1 MHKLF
6 EQVFEKRDLSKAG
19 DLFSL
24 EDSVIVDELSDVI
37 KTIQDISSKPEFLT
51 SHNDQSLVEICV
63 TRVISAVRE
72 TGSIKHHASSLI
84 SLLESCLAHSLRP
97 SGRGDPPHAKMAS
110 DIMSCVFLNYDKK
123 PVMQLAIPVAVKF
136 LHKGNKDLSRNMSS
150 YMSLAAIENADLLAT
165 HLQPILDSVISGNYS
180 LSRVLPAIFAVDRE
194 LIKNHVMTLV
204 SILPNCADSENLAL
218 LTLFGLIAKDTPALL
233 EPSIPQLCE
242 CLSQQSTA
250 PPTLQVLQ
258 DIALA
263 KPKCLVDHISSFK
276 LTAANF
282 PKTTVSV
289 IQLMSII
296 ARTSADKARG
306 EGTLEYILDVIGSVE
321 SEKHN
326 LVLKEVITLTQK
338 YPNLL
343 NANLINRIS
352 GLEDAATSPTK
363 NAIQEIKN
371 DYNMQKID
379 KPHDKSERSK
389 IIESFKSKEKEK
401 AGITIVKVGGSKSD
415 VNSGKEIQRG
425 AEVEQLKSS
434 THTLPSSGARV
445 ELTSVIKHGRESAT
459 FSKEPER
466 QNIAVERQ
474 TVAAERQS
482 AADKHEERQAAYE
495 RLIHERQQQLLERQ
509 QVERNLAGITER
521 QLTVSKKDGSRS
533 TGKLPTHRSMTRL
546 NMHTSAS
553 RLESRLGLHKSMTRL
568 DHRYNSNQTV
578 TTPPAQPVTTS
589 ATTSGTVGR
598 SITCISTNTHRPPSI
613 STYTARPGGV
623 TVTTPTTHPSTGFN
637 IPNSASPTKSMSS
650 GSMSGLTERERDL
663 AGREILTVNKLF
675 INQIHTEFARQ
686 SHQLSSVFSRPLPTD
701 YSRGDSLP
709 PVSMTLSHSTSTAP
723 LSLPSHTTRRLPPYS
738 SGPLTSQ
745 QPPSLP
751 GPLPPP
757 AQPTI
762 TNSNSQPLDIP
773 ASQDRIPT
781 SRSFD
786 HPRSTFSN
794 TLPSLRRRSHHVTSV
809 STSDGGDISEGS
821 SSKANKNR
829 MSVFEPFPMRDT
841 VQHFCEKHLDKI
853 KHYMESVSVK
863 LPLPVKCTIEER
875 KGKKHAK
882 LHFACQGRGDHC
894 LYKTTFYTMKSRHP
908 RTWIH
913 LMFMALQS
921 RSQSALSTRDTGVS
935 SLKNCWEILKCEEK
949 SFSTLV
955 TGAFPNARDQDSV
968 IHELSSHRFFDV
980 FEYNAPKLQWGC
992 FLCNHPERAS
1002 TFIAQEEPV
1011 IEGQLKEKK
1020 GGKWKIFKKWK
1031 SRYFTLSGA
1040 RLAYKEGNNEG
1051 RICQALD
1058 VGSIRSVKV
1067 SKGGRNIPKAFE
1079 IFTADK
1085 TFILKAKDS
1094 SNAQEWVQ
1102 CLTVAVAH
1110 SQAKDS
1116 TLRRLHYGGS
1126 LGRLNQG
1133 HARTAHYHS
1142 SLNSSLALRTAV

>member
-24 EDSVIVDELSDVI
+24 EDSVIVDELSEVI

-72 TGSIKHHASSLI
+72 TGSIKKHASSLI
-84 SLLESCLAHSLRP
+84 SLLESCLSHSLRP

-218 LTLFGLIAKDTPALL
+218 LTLFGLIAKDSPALL

-276 LTAANF
+276 LTAENF

-296 ARTSADKARG
+296 ARTSADKSRL
-306 EGTLEYILDVIGSVE
+306 TLDYILDVIGSVE

-326 LVLKEVITLTQK
+326 LVLKEVINLTQK

-343 NANLINRIS
+343 NSNLINRIS

-379 KPHDKSERSK
+379 KPQDKLDRSK
-389 IIESFKSKEKEK
+389 IIESFKSKEK
-401 AGITIVKVGGSKSD
+401 AVSGITIVKVGGSKPD
-415 VNSGKEIQRG
+415 VNSGKE
-425 AEVEQLKSS
+425 EQLKSS

-445 ELTSVIKHGRESAT
+445 ELTSVTKHGRESAT
-459 FSKEPER
+459 FSPLSPER
-466 QNIAVERQ
+466 QSVAVERQ
-474 TVAAERQS
+474 
-482 AADKHEERQAAYE
+482 DKHEERQAAYD
-495 RLIHERQQQLLERQ
+495 RLIQERQQQ
-509 QVERNLAGITER
+509 QVERIT
-521 QLTVSKKDGSRS
+521 VGKKDGSRS
-533 TGKLPTHRSMTRL
+533 VGKLPTHRSMTRL

-568 DHRYNSNQTV
+568 DHRYNSNQAV
-578 TTPPAQPVTTS
+578 TPAQPPVSTAAST
-589 ATTSGTVGR
+589 AGTVGR

-613 STYTARPGGV
+613 RPGVV
-623 TVTTPTTHPSTGFN
+623 TVTTPTTHPTTPFH
-637 IPNSASPTKSMSS
+637 IPHSASPTKSMSS

-738 SGPLTSQ
+738 SGPLTAQ

-751 GPLPPP
+751 GPLPQPV
-757 AQPTI
+757 QPTI

-773 ASQDRIPT
+773 ASQDRIT
-781 SRSFD
+781 NSKSFD

-821 SSKANKNR
+821 SSKTNKNR

-1116 TLRRLHYGGS
+1116 TLRRLAYGGS

>member
-1 MHKLF
+1 
-6 EQVFEKRDLSKAG
+6 
-19 DLFSL
+19 
-24 EDSVIVDELSDVI
+24 
-37 KTIQDISSKPEFLT
+37 
-51 SHNDQSLVEICV
+51 
-63 TRVISAVRE
+63 
-72 TGSIKHHASSLI
+72 
-84 SLLESCLAHSLRP
+84 
-97 SGRGDPPHAKMAS
+97 
-110 DIMSCVFLNYDKK
+110 
-123 PVMQLAIPVAVKF
+123 
-136 LHKGNKDLSRNMSS
+136 
-150 YMSLAAIENADLLAT
+150 
-165 HLQPILDSVISGNYS
+165 
-180 LSRVLPAIFAVDRE
+180 
-194 LIKNHVMTLV
+194 
-204 SILPNCADSENLAL
+204 
-218 LTLFGLIAKDTPALL
+218 
-233 EPSIPQLCE
+233 
-242 CLSQQSTA
+242 
-250 PPTLQVLQ
+250 
-258 DIALA
+258 
-263 KPKCLVDHISSFK
+263 
-276 LTAANF
+276 
-282 PKTTVSV
+282 
-289 IQLMSII
+289 MSII
-296 ARTSADKARG
+296 ARNSADKSR
-306 EGTLEYILDVIGSVE
+306 ETLDFILDVIGSVE

-326 LVLKEVITLTQK
+326 LVLKEVTNITQK

-343 NANLINRIS
+343 NSNLINRIS
-352 GLEDAATSPTK
+352 GLEDSATSPTK
-363 NAIQEIKN
+363 TIIQEIKN

-379 KPHDKSERSK
+379 KPQEKTERNR
-389 IIESFKSKEKEK
+389 IIDSYKSKEKEK
-401 AGITIVKVGGSKSD
+401 SGITIVRVGGSKSD
-415 VNSGKEIQRG
+415 VNSGKEIHRG
-425 AEVEQLKSS
+425 AEIEQLKSS
-434 THTLPSSGARV
+434 THALPSTGARV

-459 FSKEPER
+459 FNNEPER
-466 QNIAVERQ
+466 QQ
-474 TVAAERQS
+474 TVA
-482 AADKHEERQAAYE
+482 DKHQERQAASE
-495 RLIHERQQQLLERQ
+495 RLILDRQQQLLDRQ
-509 QVERNLAGITER
+509 QLERNLAGITER
-521 QLTVSKKDGSRS
+521 QLTNSKKDGSRS

-568 DHRYNSNQTV
+568 DHRYNSNQAV
-578 TTPPAQPVTTS
+578 APAPPAPAVSTS
-589 ATTSGTVGR
+589 SSTATSGNVGR
-598 SITCISTNTHRPPSI
+598 SITCISTNSHRPPSI

-623 TVTTPTTHPSTGFN
+623 TVTTPTSHATAMGFQIPN
-637 IPNSASPTKSMSS
+637 IPSSASPTKSMSS

-675 INQIHTEFARQ
+675 INQIHNEFARQ

-701 YSRGDSLP
+701 YSRDSSLP

-738 SGPLTSQ
+738 SGPLTAQ

-757 AQPTI
+757 VQPTI
-762 TNSNSQPLDIP
+762 TNSNSQPLDIK

-781 SRSFD
+781 SKSFD

-821 SSKANKNR
+821 SSQNNKNR

-853 KHYMESVSVK
+853 KAYMESVSVK

-882 LHFACQGRGDHC
+882 LHFACQGRGEHC

-1040 RLAYKEGNNEG
+1040 RLAYKEGSNEG
-1051 RICQALD
+1051 RITQALD

-1110 SQAKDS
+1110 SQVHCRTYSPGLNFAKN
-1116 TLRRLHYGGS
+1116 H
-1126 LGRLNQG
+1126 
-1133 HARTAHYHS
+1133 HAVIVIFFS
-1142 SLNSSLALRTAV
+1142 G

>member
-6 EQVFEKRDLSKAG
+6 EQVLEKKDLSKAG

-24 EDSVIVDELSDVI
+24 EDSVIVDELSEVI
-37 KTIQDISSKPEFLT
+37 KTIQDISSKQEFLT

-72 TGSIKHHASSLI
+72 TGSIQQHASSLI
-84 SLLESCLAHSLRP
+84 SLLESCLSHSLRP

-110 DIMSCVFLNYDKK
+110 DIMSCIFLNYNKK
-123 PVMQLAIPVAVKF
+123 QVMQQAIPVAVKF

-150 YMSLAAIENADLLAT
+150 YMSLAAIENADLLAN

-218 LTLFGLIAKDTPALL
+218 LTLFALIAKDTPALL

-258 DIALA
+258 DIASA

-282 PKTTVSV
+282 PKTTVAV
-289 IQLMSII
+289 IQLMSMI
-296 ARTSADKARG
+296 AKHSADKSR
-306 EGTLEYILDVIGSVE
+306 ETIDFILDVIGSVE

-326 LVLKEVITLTQK
+326 LVLKEVINITQK

-352 GLEDAATSPTK
+352 GLEDSASSPTK

-371 DYNMQKID
+371 EYNMQKID
-379 KPHDKSERSK
+379 KPPEKTDRNK
-389 IIESFKSKEKEK
+389 IIDSYKTKEKEK
-401 AGITIVKVGGSKSD
+401 AGITIVKVGGSKPD
-415 VNSGKEIQRG
+415 VNSGKEAHREGEI
-425 AEVEQLKSS
+425 LKSS

-445 ELTSVIKHGRESAT
+445 ELTSVVKHGRESAT
-459 FSKEPER
+459 FNKES
-466 QNIAVERQ
+466 
-474 TVAAERQS
+474 ERQS
-482 AADKHEERQAAYE
+482 IATERHSTLDKQEERQAAYD
-495 RLIHERQQQLLERQ
+495 RLIQERQQQLLDRQ
-509 QVERNLAGITER
+509 QVLGVTER
-521 QLTVSKKDGSRS
+521 QLTSSKKDGSRS

-578 TTPPAQPVTTS
+578 TPAPTVPTTTS
-589 ATTSGTVGR
+589 TAGNVGR
-598 SITCISTNTHRPPSI
+598 SITCISNSHRAPSI
-613 STYTARPGGV
+613 STYTAKPGGV
-623 TVTTPTTHPSTGFN
+623 TVTTPTTHSGPGFQIANLPSA
-637 IPNSASPTKSMSS
+637 SSPTKSMSS

-675 INQIHTEFARQ
+675 INQIHSEFARQ

-701 YSRGDSLP
+701 YNRDSSLP
-709 PVSMTLSHSTSTAP
+709 PVSMTLPHSTSTAP

-757 AQPTI
+757 SQSTI
-762 TNSNSQPLDIP
+762 TNSNSQPLDLK

-781 SRSFD
+781 TKTFD

-794 TLPSLRRRSHHVTSV
+794 TLPSLRRRTQHVTSV
-809 STSDGGDISEGS
+809 STSDGGDISEAC
-821 SSKANKNR
+821 SKKDNKNR

-853 KHYMESVSVK
+853 KHYMESVNVK

-1116 TLRRLHYGGS
+1116 TLRRLAYGGS

-1133 HARTAHYHS
+1133 HGRTAHYHS
-1142 SLNSSLALRTAV
+1142 SLNSNLALRTAV